1 MMFLVPPTPT
11 KAEITETCAAIEKVM
26 GLAGK

>member
-1 MMFLVPPTPT
+1 MFLVHPTLAE
-11 KAEITETCAAIEKVM
+11 AEITETCAAIEKVM